1 VPLLGD
7 PHGPGLVDESFTPY
21 TSAAPSVTVRR
32 AQLVDV
38 LQLCALVNSYAAEK
52 LLLPRSTEQ
61 IALALDDYTVMVDAG
76 GRVLAC
82 AALTEYSPSVAEISS
97 VAVLRELRGR
107 GYGAQVVLAVE
118 QVARQ
123 RGFAHVFAMSLAEP
137 FFRSL
142 GYALTP
148 LDEYPEKVARYSDLE
163 ASGVEI
169 VPKRCFRKSL
179 D

>member
-1 VPLLGD
+1 MP
-7 PHGPGLVDESFTPY
+7 PPG
-21 TSAAPSVTVRR
+21 
-32 AQLVDV
+32 
-38 LQLCALVNSYAAEK
+38 
-52 LLLPRSTEQ
+52 
-61 IALALDDYTVMVDAG
+61 
-76 GRVLAC
+76 
-82 AALTEYSPSVAEISS
+82 
-97 VAVLRELRGR
+97 REHRGR
-107 GYGAQVVLAVE
+107 ERIGSE